1 MNTPATVSYDS
12 KLEGIDLREIVSSI
26 WKQRAVVLLF
36 TGIGFAAAVTYA
48 MFVTPEYEVSTS
60 IKPVGITVLDQL
72 NESGLYKIAPQDALK
87 RIGSAMESYDVR
99 LKFFTANPQY
109 LAPIR
114 GPGQSIEQAL
124 EPLNRNAFAL
134 TQIDPIKSGSL
145 SPAINLTLR
154 YPQGMD
160 GVGIVRDFTSFVVE
174 SEKNEIE
181 ANLKTLI
188 ANRIDKI
195 EKDLKSSEAAYE
207 ANTSSSIAM
216 LLEKD
221 KIKKQTLQDE
231 LKALRQQL
239 QTRKQNRIKELD
251 EAISIAKQLGITK
264 PSTPSSLGDSGNAR
278 EGNSIRTEVNNRQ
291 IPLYFM
297 GQLALEAE
305 RSTLLSRRS
314 DDFTEPRIDD
324 IQKELSLLNS
334 NREVDA
340 LNARENKEFFLKG
353 FEESQ
358 GNLTR
363 LKNLKIDFDQF
374 ELVRIDKPASEPRS
388 PVKPRKALIVGLGLF
403 IGLFVGIAL
412 VLVRRVSRPI

>member
-1 MNTPATVSYDS
+1 
-12 KLEGIDLREIVSSI
+12 
-26 WKQRAVVLLF
+26 
-36 TGIGFAAAVTYA
+36 

-72 NESGLYKIAPQDALK
+72 NESGLYNIAPQDALK

-114 GPGQSIEQAL
+114 GPDQSIEQAL

-160 GVGIVRDFTSFVVE
+160 GVGIVKDFTSFVVE

-195 EKDLKSSEAAYE
+195 EKELKSSEAAYE

-353 FEESQ
+353 FEDSQ

-388 PVKPRKALIVGLGLF
+388 PVKPKKALIVGLGLF

-412 VLVRRVSRPI
+412 ALARRVFRPT

>member
-1 MNTPATVSYDS
+1 
-12 KLEGIDLREIVSSI
+12 
-26 WKQRAVVLLF
+26 
-36 TGIGFAAAVTYA
+36 

-72 NESGLYKIAPQDALK
+72 NESGLYNIAPQDALK

-114 GPGQSIEQAL
+114 GPDQSIEQAL

-134 TQIDPIKSGSL
+134 TQIDPVKSGSL
-145 SPAINLTLR
+145 FPAINLTLR

-160 GVGIVRDFTSFVVE
+160 GVGIVKDFTSFVVE

-195 EKDLKSSEAAYE
+195 EKELKSSEVAYE

-324 IQKELSLLNS
+324 IK
-334 NREVDA
+334 
-340 LNARENKEFFLKG
+340 
-353 FEESQ
+353 
-358 GNLTR
+358 
-363 LKNLKIDFDQF
+363 KN
-374 ELVRIDKPASEPRS
+374 
-388 PVKPRKALIVGLGLF
+388 
-403 IGLFVGIAL
+403 
-412 VLVRRVSRPI
+412 